1 MHACNVNVGAGPLKY
16 SSAAFSGMP
25 TTCTITQ
32 VMLRRAV
39 QDWEVAKAK
48 QDKALDNIEKGIGTL
63 KGIGE
68 AMGESLKQQD
78 IVLDTIV
85 DKVRRIP

>member
-1 MHACNVNVGAGPLKY
+1 
-16 SSAAFSGMP
+16 
-25 TTCTITQ
+25 
-32 VMLRRAV
+32 MLRRAV

-48 QDKALDNIEKGIGTL
+48 QDKALDNIEKGIGML

-78 IVLDTIV
+78 IVLDTID
-85 DKVRRIP
+85 DKVHRVPVQVCLIVWLALLLLCRTFEHHLALGRAQGEV